1 MIIKSIN
8 KTTLLDYPGKVASTI
23 FLAGCNMNCS
33 FCHNKDLIK
42 MDPSNSISREELFE
56 FLEKRKNELDG
67 VCITGGE
74 PTLNSDLVSLI
85 KDIKEL
91 GYLVKLDTNGT
102 NPDMVSDLLN
112 KKLVDYIAMDIKTSF
127 DSYKDITNTN
137 NNIQDIKRTVE
148 ILKNSNIDHEFRTT
162 VINGIKKED
171 VVLIAKYI
179 SPSKYYLQEFKDYPG
194 NDGVTGVSLDML
206 EEYRDACNFY
216 TKTNLRKK

>member
-42 MDPSNSISREELFE
+42 MNPSNSITREDLFE

-85 KDIKEL
+85 EDIKSL

-102 NPDMVSDLLN
+102 NPDMVSYLINNNLI
-112 KKLVDYIAMDIKTSF
+112 DYIAMDIKTSF
-127 DSYKDITNTN
+127 EHYKDITNTTN
-137 NNIQDIKRTVE
+137 SIQDIKRTVE
-148 ILKNSNIDHEFRTT
+148 IIKNSEIDHEFRTT
-162 VINGIKKED
+162 VVSNINKED
-171 VVLIAKYI
+171 VVSIAKYI

-194 NDGVTGVSLDML
+194 NNGVTGVSLDML
-206 EEYRDACNFY
+206 DEYRLACNIY
-216 TKTNLRKK
+216 TETNIRKK

>member
-42 MDPSNSISREELFE
+42 MDPSNSITKKELFE

-74 PTLNSDLVSLI
+74 PTLNSDLVSFI
-85 KDIKEL
+85 KDIKDL

-102 NPDMVSDLLN
+102 NPDMVSYLIN
-112 KKLVDYIAMDIKTSF
+112 NNLVDYIAMDIKTSF
-127 DSYKDITNTN
+127 DHYKSITNTN
-137 NNIQDIKRTVE
+137 NNIEDIIKS
-148 ILKNSNIDHEFRTT
+148 INIIKNSNIDHEFRTT
-162 VINGIKKED
+162 VISNIKID
-171 VVLIAKYI
+171 DLVSIAKFI
-179 SPSKYYLQEFKDYPG
+179 SPSKYYLQEFKDFAG
-194 NDGVTGVSLDML
+194 NNGVTGVSLKEL
-206 EEYRDACNFY
+206 EEYRDTCNLY
-216 TKTNLRKK
+216 TETNLRKK